1 MRVDMRNYRLIN
13 QLILYTT
20 AQSEKEWLLLHGF
33 KKNNLMNSST
43 EVKKLPSILGGIM
56 IIAGTTIGGGMIAIP
71 IATAGIWFYRSIFVL
86 IYAWFCM
93 TISGLMLV
101 ETNLHYPK
109 GASFD
114 TMVKDL
120 LGKKW
125 NIITGVTISFV
136 LYTLVYAYITVGG
149 SITTEIINE
158 NQGLFAIPNQLGGGV
173 FCVILAVCV
182 WISTKVIDRLSTILI
197 IAMVLSFIG
206 MSTGLL
212 KNINFDFLSNAI
224 DPKGGDANYWKYFFF
239 ALPVCVTS
247 FCFHGTAPSITMYY
261 DRNGKATQKAIIWG
275 SLIAFVVYFIWLA
288 SVQGTLP
295 RHEFISIF
303 GASDEVRM
311 MIERISQLVAVPH
324 MGLLID
330 FFTYMAIIS
339 SFLGASL
346 GLFDY
351 LADLFN
357 IKDTKLGRLKT
368 ASITFLPPL
377 IFAMLFPYG
386 FVTAIGYVGFAAAIW
401 SILVPA
407 LMVLESRK
415 RFKGKHYRVWGGKPL
430 VYFIIAFALLTI
442 ASMLITEL
450 NIIEAFGKLS

>member
-1 MRVDMRNYRLIN
+1 
-13 QLILYTT
+13 
-20 AQSEKEWLLLHGF
+20 
-33 KKNNLMNSST
+33 MNSST
-43 EVKKLPSILGGIM
+43 QTTKLPSIIGGIM

-71 IATAGIWFYRSIFVL
+71 IATAGIWFYRSIFIL

-93 TISGLMLV
+93 TVSGLMLV

-125 NIITGVTISFV
+125 NIITGISISFV

-149 SITTEIINE
+149 SITTEIINK
-158 NQGLFAIPNQLGGGV
+158 NQELLVIPNQLGGFV
-173 FCVILAVCV
+173 FCVILAICV

-197 IAMVLSFIG
+197 IAMVISFVG

-212 KNINFDFLSNAI
+212 QHIDFNYLSNSI
-224 DPKGGDANYWKYFFF
+224 QSKIGDTSYWKYFFF

-261 DRNGKATQKAIIWG
+261 NRNGRATQKAIIGG
-275 SLIAFVVYFIWLA
+275 SIIAFVVYLIWLA
-288 SVQGTLP
+288 SVQGNLP
-295 RHEFISIF
+295 RHEFIPIF

-311 MIERISQLVAVPH
+311 MIERISELVAVPH
-324 MGLLID
+324 MSVLID

-357 IKDTKLGRLKT
+357 IKNTRLGRLKT

-377 IFAMLFPYG
+377 VFALLFPYG

-407 LMVLESRK
+407 LMVLKSRK
-415 RFKGKHYRVWGGKPL
+415 RFKNTQYRVWGGKPL
-430 VYFIIAFALLTI
+430 VYFIIFFALLTI

-450 NIIEAFGKLS
+450 NIIAPFGK

>member
-1 MRVDMRNYRLIN
+1 MD
-13 QLILYTT
+13 
-20 AQSEKEWLLLHGF
+20 
-33 KKNNLMNSST
+33 SSGKA
-43 EVKKLPSILGGIM
+43 KKLPSILGGVM

-71 IATAGIWFYRSIFVL
+71 IATAGLWFYRSIFVL
-86 IYAWFCM
+86 VYAWFCM

-101 ETNLHYPK
+101 EANLHYPK

-125 NIITGVTISFV
+125 NIITGITISFV

-158 NQGLFAIPNQLGGGV
+158 NQGLLNIPNQLGGFV
-173 FCVILAVCV
+173 FCVILAICV
-182 WISTKVIDRLSTILI
+182 WISTKMIDRLSTILI
-197 IAMVLSFIG
+197 IAMVVSFVG

-212 KNINFDFLSNAI
+212 KNIDFDFLSNTFA
-224 DPKGGDANYWKYFFF
+224 PAGEETSYWKYFFF

-275 SLIAFVVYFIWLA
+275 SLIAFAVYLIWLA
-288 SVQGTLP
+288 SVQGNLP
-295 RHEFISIF
+295 REEFIPISQ
-303 GASDEVRM
+303 ASDEVRT
-311 MIERISQLVAVPH
+311 MIERLNQLVAVSY
-324 MGLLID
+324 MRLLID

-357 IKDTKLGRLKT
+357 IKDTKIGRLKT

-407 LMVLESRK
+407 LMVLKSRK
-415 RFKGKHYRVWGGKPL
+415 RFPGKHYRVWGGKPL
-430 VYFIIAFALLTI
+430 IYFIIVFALLTI

-450 NIIEAFGKLS
+450 NIVEAFGK

>member
-1 MRVDMRNYRLIN
+1 
-13 QLILYTT
+13 
-20 AQSEKEWLLLHGF
+20 
-33 KKNNLMNSST
+33 MNTLT
-43 EVKKLPSILGGIM
+43 ENDKKLPSILGGTM
-56 IIAGTTIGGGMIAIP
+56 IIAGTMIGGGMIAIP
-71 IATAGIWFYRSIFVL
+71 IASAGIWFYRTIIIL
-86 IYAWFCM
+86 IYSWFCM

-101 ETNLHYPK
+101 EANLHYPK

-125 NIITGVTISFV
+125 NIITGITISFV

-149 SITTEIINE
+149 SITTEIFHQSLGLTSIN
-158 NQGLFAIPNQLGGGV
+158 NQLSGLI
-173 FCVILAVCV
+173 FCIILAICV

-197 IAMVLSFIG
+197 IAMVISFIG

-212 KNINFDFLSNAI
+212 QNINYAYLLNNI
-224 DPKGGDANYWKYFFF
+224 QPQGDTNYWKYVFF

-247 FCFHGTAPSITMYY
+247 FCFHGTAPSITLYY
-261 DRNGKATQKAIIWG
+261 NRNGKATQKAIIWG
-275 SLIAFVVYFIWLA
+275 SLIAFVVYFLWLA
-288 SVQGTLP
+288 SVQGNLP
-295 RHEFISIF
+295 RYEFEAIQGSK
-303 GASDEVRM
+303 DEVRS
-311 MIERISQLVAVPH
+311 MIEAISKYIDTSY
-324 MGLLID
+324 MGKLID

-357 IKDTKLGRLKT
+357 IKNTKLGRLKT
-368 ASITFLPPL
+368 ASITFVPPL

-407 LMVLESRK
+407 LMVLKSRK
-415 RFKGKHYRVWGGKPL
+415 KFKHTTYTVAGGNPL
-430 VYFIIAFALLTI
+430 IYFIIFFAILTI
-442 ASMLITEL
+442 VSMLITEL
-450 NIIEAFGKLS
+450 HIVEIFGKN

>member
-1 MRVDMRNYRLIN
+1 
-13 QLILYTT
+13 
-20 AQSEKEWLLLHGF
+20 
-33 KKNNLMNSST
+33 MNTST
-43 EVKKLPSILGGIM
+43 ETNKLPSILGGVM

-71 IATAGIWFYRSIFVL
+71 IATAGVWFYRSLFIL

-93 TISGLMLV
+93 TVSGLMLV
-101 ETNLHYPK
+101 EANLHYPK

-125 NIITGVTISFV
+125 NIITGITISFV

-149 SITTEIINE
+149 SITTEFIN
-158 NQGLFAIPNQLGGGV
+158 NNHVIPSIPNQLGGFV
-173 FCVILAVCV
+173 FCIILATCV

-197 IAMVLSFIG
+197 IAMVISFVG

-212 KNINFDFLSNAI
+212 QHIDFDFLRNDI
-224 DPKGGDANYWKYFFF
+224 QNKVGTDYWKYFFF

-247 FCFHGTAPSITMYY
+247 FCFHGTAPSITLYY
-261 DRNGKATQKAIIWG
+261 NKNGKATQKAIIGG
-275 SLIAFVVYFIWLA
+275 SLIALVIYLIWQV
-288 SVQGTLP
+288 SVQGNLP
-295 RHEFISIF
+295 RYEFVTIL
-303 GASDEVRM
+303 GASDEVRT
-311 MIERISQLVAVPH
+311 MIEQINKYVAMPF
-324 MGLLID
+324 MGTLID

-351 LADLFN
+351 LADLFK
-357 IKDTKLGRLKT
+357 IKDTKIGRLKT

-377 IFAMLFPYG
+377 VFAMIFPYG

-407 LMVLESRK
+407 LMVLKARK
-415 RFKGKHYRVWGGKPL
+415 RFKNPEYMVFGGKPL
-430 VYFIIAFALLTI
+430 IYFIIFFALLTI
-442 ASMLITEL
+442 ISMLITQL
-450 NIIEAFGKLS
+450 HIVIPFGA